1 MIVFNIHNTQMKK
14 KTYQTEPPEVANLNE
29 ANALIQEL
37 WQQLRH
43 YEDKLATSSRN
54 SSLSPSSDSPA
65 AREERK
71 KLKSLV
77 AAIRLALSQTT
88 RGINDQ

>member
-1 MIVFNIHNTQMKK
+1 
-14 KTYQTEPPEVANLNE
+14 
-29 ANALIQEL
+29 
-37 WQQLRH
+37 LRH

-77 AAIRLALSQTT
+77 VAGKYHEHPRDIRLRDVRLK
-88 RGINDQ
+88 

>member
-1 MIVFNIHNTQMKK
+1 MKK
-14 KTYQTEPPEVANLNE
+14 KTYQAELPEAANLKE

-54 SSLSPSSDSPA
+54 
-65 AREERK
+65 
-71 KLKSLV
+71 
-77 AAIRLALSQTT
+77 
-88 RGINDQ
+88 